1 MLVALLAFV
10 GAAGELRAQNLVS
23 VPLPNGFVGTRGSSA
38 GSAESVRTFATL
50 GIARLFFIQN
60 SSTNQ
65 FELQGNDIPGTL
77 RIVRTNGTTL
87 DIPASANWRMNTG
100 STTDLIG
107 ILPRPASPITFAYSG
122 GSIQI
127 TNGDTPGGT
136 SIGGY
141 VAGYTGALATDG
153 SNQSGNAAQSQLL
166 NGLNAYLA
174 TVVSSRP
181 AGPVT
186 VTAQTTTSTTP
197 TLAGTATVA
206 AGEALSV
213 VVNGLQYTTTSTPA
227 VVRSG
232 TGWSLALTTPLALG
246 TYSVTAT
253 ITDADGFTLSDAT
266 SGELVIAS
274 SVSSV
279 TIGGSFTASDRAY
292 DGTTVATGTTGA
304 LTLVG
309 VNGGDQVT
317 IASATFAFQSAAVGT
332 GKTVTITNV
341 VLGGTIGAAYTVNL
355 AGAPAATASIT
366 ARPVTIGGAFTAA
379 SRVFDGT
386 TAATIATNALTVLG
400 AVGGD
405 ALSLTGVAAAFAD
418 AAVGTAKPVSISAAT
433 LAGAA
438 ASNYALNI
446 AGAPT
451 TTADITSGVI
461 VVVPPIVP
469 PIVPPV
475 VPAPGTV
482 TIAGSITANDR
493 VYDGTTAATGNTAG
507 LSLVGVGPCQQVTIA
522 SVTLGFQSAG
532 VGTGRTVVITNVT
545 LGGADAGAYT
555 VSLTGSPTTTA
566 SITARPLTIGGT
578 FTAASKPFDGN
589 ATATVASSA
598 LTLVGAVGGDAVTLT
613 GVTAAFADPL
623 TGSGTTVTIT
633 GATLAGA
640 AASNYTLSLAGAP
653 TSTANITSRL
663 LTIGGSFS
671 VADKVHDGS
680 TDATITRN
688 DLRLIG
694 VQPGD
699 AVALTWANAAF
710 ADAAVGTGKRVTLR
724 AVGLTGAAASTYT
737 LVMTGAP
744 TTTASIVAAAPP
756 SAPRGVAATPG
767 TGSLAITWSVPE
779 TVGCRAITGY
789 VIEGSVDGGGTW
801 TPLAAT
807 GAAPTAA
814 TVQGLTNN
822 RPYLVRVAAVNPCGT
837 SVFSS
842 VAGPFVPVGPMPVTP
857 SLAAIAEVVQD
868 TIVRVHDAGFT
879 LRLRAADESGAALP
893 VDSSR
898 MLQLEHGG
906 RATADGSG
914 FAPSTY
920 VTLYLMAPGTTPTLL
935 GTVPVTADGAFA
947 AALPIAATLPA
958 GLYTLQVN
966 GIDPASVPR
975 SVALD
980 VEVVLPPPDLDLT
993 ATPDQAAPAVGDT
1006 ITITLTVTNHGRGPA
1021 IDVVIPRAFTEPG
1034 FTVVRT
1040 TPIEGTYRAAT
1051 QEWSIARIEP
1061 GAHARLLLTAVVVPP
1076 TAVASPRTA
1085 P

>member
-1 MLVALLAFV
+1 MAMLVALVALV

-23 VPLPNGFVGTRGSSA
+23 VPLPNGFIGTRASSA
-38 GSAESVRTFATL
+38 GSAESVKTFATL
-50 GIARLFFIQN
+50 GIARLFFIQS

-127 TNGDTPGGT
+127 TNGDSPGGT

-141 VAGYTGALATDG
+141 VAGYTGTLATDG

-197 TLAGTATVA
+197 TIAGTATVA

-213 VVNGLQYTTTSTPA
+213 VLDGVQYTTTSTPA

-232 TGWSLALTTPLALG
+232 TSWSLALTTPLALG

-266 SGELVIAS
+266 SAELVIAS
-274 SVSSV
+274 ASSTV

-304 LTLVG
+304 LTLAG
-309 VNGGDQVT
+309 VNGGHQVT

-332 GKTVTITNV
+332 GRTVTITNV
-341 VLGGTIGAAYTVNL
+341 TLGGTNAASYTVNL
-355 AGAPAATASIT
+355 AGAPTAAAAIT
-366 ARPVTIGGAFTAA
+366 ARPVTIGGMFTAA
-379 SRVFDGT
+379 SRAFDGT

-405 ALSLTGVAAAFAD
+405 ALSLTGVTAAFAN
-418 AAVGTAKPVSISAAT
+418 AAVGTAKPVAITAAT

-438 ASNYALNI
+438 ASNYALNV

-469 PIVPPV
+469 PV
-475 VPAPGTV
+475 VPATGTV
-482 TIAGSITANDR
+482 TIAGGITAHDR
-493 VYDGTTAATGNTAG
+493 VYDGTTAATGNTSG

-532 VGTGRTVVITNVT
+532 AGTGRTVVITNVT

-555 VSLTGSPTTTA
+555 VDLTGAPTTTA
-566 SITARPLTIGGT
+566 SITARPVTIGGT

-589 ATATVASSA
+589 ATATIAGSA
-598 LTLVGAVGGDAVTLT
+598 LTLVGVVGGDAVTLA
-613 GVTAAFADPL
+613 GVTAAFGDPL
-623 TGSGTTVTIT
+623 TGNGKPVSIT

-640 AASNYTLSLAGAP
+640 AAGNYTLSLAGAP
-653 TSTANITSRL
+653 TSTASITSRL
-663 LTIGGSFS
+663 LTIGGSFA
-671 VADKVHDGS
+671 VADKVHDGT

-688 DLRLIG
+688 DLRLVG
-694 VQPGD
+694 AQPGD
-699 AVALTWANAAF
+699 EVALTWANAAF
-710 ADAAVGTGKRVTLR
+710 ADAAVGAGKRVTLR

-756 SAPRGVAATPG
+756 SAPRNVAAAPG
-767 TGSLAITWSVPE
+767 AGSLAITWSAPE

-789 VIEGSVDGGGTW
+789 VVEGSMDGGRSW
-801 TPLAAT
+801 TQLAAT

-822 RPYLVRVAAVNPCGT
+822 RAYLVRVAAVNPCGT
-837 SVFSS
+837 SAFTSA
-842 VAGPFVPVGPMPVTP
+842 AGPFVPVAPMPTP
-857 SLAAIAEVVQD
+857 TTPLATIAEVVQD
-868 TIVRVHDAGFT
+868 TIVRVRDGGFT

-898 MLQLEHGG
+898 TLQLEHGG

-914 FAPSTY
+914 FAPSTW
-920 VTLYLMAPGTTPTLL
+920 VTLYLIGRGTAPSLL
-935 GTVPVTADGAFA
+935 GTVPVATDGTFA
-947 AALPIAATLPA
+947 AAVPVAATLPEGA
-958 GLYTLQVN
+958 YTLQVN
-966 GIDPASVPR
+966 GIDPASAPR
-975 SVALD
+975 SVALA
-980 VEVVLPPPDLDLT
+980 VEVVPPPPDLDLT
-993 ATPDQAAPAVGDT
+993 ATPDRATPAVGDT

-1040 TPIEGTYRAAT
+1040 TPVEGTYRAPT

-1076 TAVASPRTA
+1076 TAPAAPRTA